1 MTVGM
6 RRGSAAATAAG
17 LAAGL
22 VALAIP
28 LLGTPL
34 LVDIDFRIC
43 ALLMVAVSWNMMAG
57 AGLVS
62 LGHSAFWGLGS
73 YVAILA
79 ANDFAVPFAASILPA
94 MLAGGLLGAGL
105 ALITGRL
112 RGIYF
117 AISTLA
123 ASEGLRV
130 LATMLPDVTGG
141 GNGLYLDSTL
151 FPGQTAIGLAA
162 PCGAILAALVAWAIS
177 RSRYAF
183 ALRAMRD
190 NELASQMLGVAP
202 IRFRIGIMAV
212 AGAIATAGGA
222 INAWHGGY
230 LDPGV
235 AFDLKTTIDAQIA
248 PILGGVYTLPGPII
262 GAVATIGFEEL
273 TRALFGGMVGIS
285 LLVFGIVLV
294 VVVLCMP
301 QGIFGLL
308 RAPPRRATP
317 PVVPPVAQ

>member
-1 MTVGM
+1 MKPL
-6 RRGSAAATAAG
+6 SAAATIAGIAAG
-17 LAAGL
+17 AI
-22 VALAIP
+22 ALAMP

-34 LVDIDFRIC
+34 LADIDFRIC
-43 ALLMVAVSWNMMAG
+43 ALTMVAVSWNMMAS

-73 YVAILA
+73 YVAMLA
-79 ANDFAVPFAASILPA
+79 ANDFGVPFAVSLVPA
-94 MLAGGLLGAGL
+94 VAAGALLGAGL
-105 ALITGRL
+105 ARITGRL

-141 GNGLYLDSTL
+141 GNGLYLDSAL
-151 FPGQTAIGLAA
+151 FPGRMATGLAA
-162 PCGAILAALVAWAIS
+162 PCGAILAALIAWGIS

-183 ALRAMRD
+183 ALRAMRN
-190 NELASQMLGVAP
+190 NESASQMLGVAP
-202 IRFRIGIMAV
+202 IRFRLGIMTV
-212 AGAIATAGGA
+212 AGAIASLAGA
-222 INAWHGGY
+222 INGWHGGY

-248 PILGGVYTLPGPII
+248 PILGGVHTLPGPII

-273 TRALFGGMVGIS
+273 TRALFGGMVGMS

-294 VVVLCMP
+294 VVVLFLP

-308 RAPPRRATP
+308 RRDAVSAAER
-317 PVVPPVAQ
+317 

>member
-1 MTVGM
+1 MNPP
-6 RRGSAAATAAG
+6 SAAAI
-17 LAAGL
+17 L
-22 VALAIP
+22 LAIAAAIAALVIPFLGMP
-28 LLGTPL
+28 LLT
-34 LVDIDFRIC
+34 DIDFRIC
-43 ALLMVAVSWNMMAG
+43 ALAMIAISWNMMAG

-73 YVAILA
+73 YAAILS
-79 ANDFAVPFAASILPA
+79 ANDLGAPFVVSLVPAVV
-94 MLAGGLLGAGL
+94 AGGLLGAGL
-105 ALITGRL
+105 ARMTGRL

-123 ASEGLRV
+123 TSEGLRV
-130 LATMLPDVTGG
+130 LATMLPDLTGG

-151 FPGQTAIGLAA
+151 FPGNAAISLAI
-162 PCGAILAALVAWAIS
+162 PCGAIVAALIAWTIS

-183 ALRAMRD
+183 ALRAMRN
-190 NELASQMLGVAP
+190 NEAASEMLGVAP
-202 IRFRIGIMAV
+202 IRFRVGIMAV
-212 AGAIATAGGA
+212 AGAIASLAGA

-262 GAVATIGFEEL
+262 GAIATIAFEEF

-285 LLVFGIVLV
+285 LLVFGLVLV
-294 VVVLCMP
+294 AVVLVLP
-301 QGIFGLL
+301 QGLVGLL
-308 RAPPRRATP
+308 RKTRRR
-317 PVVPPVAQ
+317 

>member
-1 MTVGM
+1 MNP
-6 RRGSAAATAAG
+6 RSAAATCAGVAAG
-17 LAAGL
+17 A

-28 LLGTPL
+28 FLGMPFL
-34 LVDIDFRIC
+34 ADIDFRVC
-43 ALLMVAVSWNMMAG
+43 ALAMVAVSWNMMAG

-62 LGHSAFWGLGS
+62 LGQSAFWGLGS
-73 YVAILA
+73 YVAILC
-79 ANDFAVPFAASILPA
+79 ANDFAAPFAVSLLPA
-94 MLAGGLLGAGL
+94 LAAGALLGAGL
-105 ALITGRL
+105 ARITGRL

-123 ASEGLRV
+123 TSEGLRV
-130 LATMLPDVTGG
+130 LATMLPDLTGG

-151 FPGQTAIGLAA
+151 FPGNTAISLAA
-162 PCGAILAALVAWAIS
+162 PCGAILAALIAWAIS

-183 ALRAMRD
+183 ALRAMRN
-190 NELASQMLGVAP
+190 NEAASQMLGVAP
-202 IRFRIGIMAV
+202 IRFRMAVMTV
-212 AGAIATAGGA
+212 AGAIASLAGA

-273 TRALFGGMVGIS
+273 TRALFGGLVGIS

-294 VVVLCMP
+294 VVVLFLP

-308 RAPPRRATP
+308 LRTRRKSRPGMVRAAP
-317 PVVPPVAQ
+317 

>member
-1 MTVGM
+1 MKPL
-6 RRGSAAATAAG
+6 SAAATLAGIAAG
-17 LAAGL
+17 AIAL
-22 VALAIP
+22 VIP
-28 LLGTPL
+28 LLDTPQL
-34 LVDIDFRIC
+34 ADIDFRIC
-43 ALLMVAVSWNMMAG
+43 ALMMVAVSWNMMAS

-79 ANDFAVPFAASILPA
+79 ANDFGVPFAVSLLPA
-94 MLAGGLLGAGL
+94 MVAGALLGAGL
-105 ALITGRL
+105 ARITGRL

-123 ASEGLRV
+123 TSEGLRV

-141 GNGLYLDSTL
+141 GNGLYLDSAL
-151 FPGQTAIGLAA
+151 FPGRTEIGLATT
-162 PCGAILAALVAWAIS
+162 CGAILAALIAWAIS

-183 ALRAMRD
+183 ALRAMRN
-190 NELASQMLGVAP
+190 NEAASQMLGVAP
-202 IRFRIGIMAV
+202 VRFRVGIMAI
-212 AGAIATAGGA
+212 AGAIASLAGA

-262 GAVATIGFEEL
+262 GAIATIAFEEL

-285 LLVFGIVLV
+285 LLVFGVVLV
-294 VVVLCMP
+294 VVVLFLP

-308 RAPPRRATP
+308 RRNTIS
-317 PVVPPVAQ
+317 VAER

>member
-1 MTVGM
+1 MNPP
-6 RRGSAAATAAG
+6 SAAAILLAVAAAI
-17 LAAGL
+17 AAL
-22 VALAIP
+22 VIPFLGMP
-28 LLGTPL
+28 LLT
-34 LVDIDFRIC
+34 DIDFRIC
-43 ALLMVAVSWNMMAG
+43 ALAMIAISWNMMAG

-73 YVAILA
+73 YAAILS
-79 ANDFAVPFAASILPA
+79 ANDLGAPFVVSLVPAVV
-94 MLAGGLLGAGL
+94 AGGLLGAGL
-105 ALITGRL
+105 ARMTGRL

-123 ASEGLRV
+123 TSEGLRV
-130 LATMLPDVTGG
+130 LATMLPDLTGG

-151 FPGQTAIGLAA
+151 FPGNAAISLAI
-162 PCGAILAALVAWAIS
+162 PCGAIVAALIAWAIS

-183 ALRAMRD
+183 ALRAMRN
-190 NELASQMLGVAP
+190 NEAASQMLGVAP
-202 IRFRIGIMAV
+202 IRFRVGIMAV
-212 AGAIATAGGA
+212 AGAIASLAGA

-262 GAVATIGFEEL
+262 GAIATIAFEEF

-285 LLVFGIVLV
+285 LLVFGLVLV
-294 VVVLCMP
+294 AVVLVLP
-301 QGIFGLL
+301 QGLVGLL
-308 RAPPRRATP
+308 RKTRRR
-317 PVVPPVAQ
+317 